1 MKLLGLGIL
10 FVCLLAIFAIST
22 ETFAKTSDIEI
33 EVSLN
38 RDTIGLNEQVIL
50 QITVSSSERNLPA
63 PHLPTLPMFKV
74 YSQGRSSN
82 ISITNGVVNA
92 TLTYRYILTPQKAGT
107 FPIEQISIVHK
118 NKRFKGNS
126 VELTVLSQGVATP
139 KKLEGSAKDRKGNSR
154 DYFLEASVDK
164 KHPYVGQQVTL
175 TLKFYIAVQNYGSP
189 ELSEPSMTGFWSEV
203 IGNKPVYFQRINNRR
218 YKVSERKYALF
229 PTQTGELTIGRAMIS
244 ATIATRRNT
253 RDPFS
258 MFGNVF
264 GRGKDITV
272 RSDPVTVN
280 VKTLPT
286 KKKPKDFTG
295 TVGKFSI
302 TATADKR
309 KVEVNQPVTV
319 VFKITGVGNIKSVAE
334 PAIPDLPDFRIYR
347 ASSSE
352 NTSRVNDKLGG
363 TKIYEEVFIPGRPG
377 DMTIPSIS
385 YNYFDPESRK
395 YQRIKTRPIKISVIK
410 PEGYTAAPQYPFQP
424 NNISIGNEARDI
436 RYIKTDLG
444 DTQPIGEV
452 LIFRRLYIAVN
463 GLPLAILAGLIV
475 IRKRRERLQA
485 NVGYARSRSAL
496 RMARKRLS
504 KARKLSNRET
514 VLDFYAEL
522 NSALVS
528 YIADKLNISPHG
540 LTTDKVHE
548 LLSEREASEELIADI
563 INIIQKC
570 DYARYAPSTIE
581 QEDID
586 ESLKTVGEV
595 MVGIEGVKFD

>member
-1 MKLLGLGIL
+1 MRLLRVVIL
-10 FVCLLAIFAIST
+10 IICLFAL
-22 ETFAKTSDIEI
+22 FASGSITTAKVSDIEI

-38 RDTIGLNEQVIL
+38 RDTIGLDEQVIL
-50 QITVSSSERNLPA
+50 QITVNSSEQNLPA
-63 PHLPTLPMFKV
+63 PRLPTLPMFKV
-74 YSQGRSSN
+74 YSQGRSSS

-92 TLTYRYILTPQKAGT
+92 SFTYRYILTPQKAGT
-107 FPIEQISIVHK
+107 FPIEQVSIVHK

-126 VELTVLSQGVATP
+126 VELTVLNQGVATP
-139 KKLEGSAKDRKGNSR
+139 KQLEGSAKDPKGNSR
-154 DYFLEASVDK
+154 DYFLEASVDNK
-164 KHPYVGQQVTL
+164 NPYVGQQVTL

-189 ELSEPSMTGFWSEV
+189 ELNEPSMTGFWSEV

-258 MFGNVF
+258 LFGNVF
-264 GRGKDITV
+264 GRGKDVTV
-272 RSDPVTVN
+272 RSDPVTIN
-280 VKTLPT
+280 VKTLPA
-286 KKKPKDFTG
+286 KKKPEDFTG

-302 TATADKR
+302 TASADKR

-319 VFKITGVGNIKSVAE
+319 IFKITGVGNIKSVAE
-334 PAIPDLPDFRIYR
+334 PTIPDIPDFRIYR

-395 YQRIKTRPIKISVIK
+395 YQTIKTKPIKISVIK
-410 PEGYTAAPQYPFQP
+410 PEGYVAAPQSPFQP
-424 NNISIGNEARDI
+424 NNISIGNKARDI

-444 DTQPIGEV
+444 DTQPIGRV
-452 LIFRRLYIAVN
+452 LIFRPIYIAVN

-475 IRKRRERLQA
+475 IRKRREKLQA

-504 KARKLSNRET
+504 KARKLSNTET
-514 VLDFYAEL
+514 VQDFYAEL

-540 LTTDKVHE
+540 LTTDKVRE
-548 LLSEREASEELIADI
+548 LLSEREAREELIADI
-563 INIIQKC
+563 IDTIQKC
-570 DYARYAPSTIE
+570 DYARYALSTIE

-586 ESLKTVGEV
+586 ASLKTVEEV

>member
-1 MKLLGLGIL
+1 MKLLGIGIL
-10 FVCLLAIFAIST
+10 FICLFALLAIGS
-22 ETFAKTSDIEI
+22 ETYAKISDIEI

-38 RDTIGLNEQVIL
+38 RDTIGLDEQVIL

-107 FPIEQISIVHK
+107 FPIEQVSIVHK

-244 ATIATRRNT
+244 ATIAARRNT

-286 KKKPKDFTG
+286 KEKPKDFTG

-309 KVEVNQPVTV
+309 EVEVNQPVTV

-377 DMTIPSIS
+377 DMVIPSIG
-385 YNYFDPESRK
+385 YNYFDPENRK
-395 YQRIKTRPIKISVIK
+395 YQTIKTKPIKISVIK
-410 PEGYTAAPQYPFQP
+410 PEGYVAAPQSPFQP

-444 DTQPIGEV
+444 DTQPIGQV
-452 LIFRRLYIAVN
+452 LIFRPIYIAVN
-463 GLPLAILAGLIV
+463 GLPLAILAGLIL
-475 IRKRRERLQA
+475 IRKRREKIHA
-485 NVGYARSRSAL
+485 NLGYARSRSAL

-504 KARKLSNRET
+504 KASKLSNRET

-540 LTTDKVHE
+540 LTTDKVRE
-548 LLSEREASEELIADI
+548 LLSERGASEELIADI

>member
-1 MKLLGLGIL
+1 MKLLRIGLLVICSFAL
-10 FVCLLAIFAIST
+10 FAISS
-22 ETFAKTSDIEI
+22 ETNAKISDIKI
-33 EVSLN
+33 DVSLN
-38 RDTIGLNEQVIL
+38 RDTIGLDEQVIL

-63 PHLPTLPMFKV
+63 PRLPTLPMFKV

-107 FPIEQISIVHK
+107 FPIEQVSIVHK
-118 NKRFKGNS
+118 NRRFKGNT

-139 KKLEGSAKDRKGNSR
+139 KKLEGSAKDQKGNSR

-164 KHPYVGQQVTL
+164 KNPYVGQQVTL

-244 ATIATRRNT
+244 ATVASRRNI

-272 RSDPVTVN
+272 RSAPVTVN

-286 KKKPKDFTG
+286 KNKPKDFTG

-302 TATADKR
+302 TALADKR
-309 KVEVNQPVTV
+309 TVEVNQPVTV
-319 VFKITGVGNIKSVAE
+319 IFKITGVGNIKSVAE
-334 PAIPDLPDFRIYR
+334 PAIPDLSDFRIYR

-385 YNYFDPESRK
+385 YNYFDPDSRK
-395 YQRIKTRPIKISVIK
+395 YQTIKTRPIKISVIK
-410 PEGYTAAPQYPFQP
+410 PEGYVAAPQSPFQP

-444 DTQPIGEV
+444 DTQPIGQV
-452 LIFRRLYIAVN
+452 LIFRPLYIAVN
-463 GLPLAILAGLIV
+463 SLPLAILAGLIV
-475 IRKRRERLQA
+475 IRKRREKLQA

-514 VLDFYAEL
+514 VLDFFAEL

-540 LTTDKVHE
+540 LTTDKVRE
-548 LLSEREASEELIADI
+548 LLSAREASEELIADI
-563 INIIQKC
+563 ISIIQKC

-581 QEDID
+581 QEFID
-586 ESLKTVGEV
+586 ESLKTVEEV

>member
-1 MKLLGLGIL
+1 MKLLGIGIL
-10 FVCLLAIFAIST
+10 FICLFALLAIGS
-22 ETFAKTSDIEI
+22 ETYAKISDIEI

-38 RDTIGLNEQVIL
+38 RDTIGLDEQVIL

-107 FPIEQISIVHK
+107 FPIEQVSIVHK

-244 ATIATRRNT
+244 ATIAARRNT

-286 KKKPKDFTG
+286 KEKPKDFTG

-309 KVEVNQPVTV
+309 EVEVNQPVTV

-385 YNYFDPESRK
+385 YNYFDPENRK
-395 YQRIKTRPIKISVIK
+395 YQTIKTKPIKISVIK
-410 PEGYTAAPQYPFQP
+410 PEGYVAAPQSPFQP

-444 DTQPIGEV
+444 DTQPIGQV
-452 LIFRRLYIAVN
+452 LIFRPIYIAVN
-463 GLPLAILAGLIV
+463 GLPLAILAGLIL
-475 IRKRRERLQA
+475 IRKRREKIHA
-485 NVGYARSRSAL
+485 NLGYARSRSAL

-504 KARKLSNRET
+504 KASK
-514 VLDFYAEL
+514 
-522 NSALVS
+522 
-528 YIADKLNISPHG
+528 
-540 LTTDKVHE
+540 
-548 LLSEREASEELIADI
+548 
-563 INIIQKC
+563 
-570 DYARYAPSTIE
+570 
-581 QEDID
+581 
-586 ESLKTVGEV
+586 
-595 MVGIEGVKFD
+595 

>member
-1 MKLLGLGIL
+1 MKLLRNGVL
-10 FVCLLAIFAIST
+10 FFFLFALFAIGS
-22 ETFAKTSDIEI
+22 EANAKSSDIEL

-38 RDTIGLNEQVIL
+38 RDTIGLDEQVIL
-50 QITVSSSERNLPA
+50 QITVNSSERNLPA
-63 PHLPTLPMFKV
+63 PRLPTLPMFKV
-74 YSQGRSSN
+74 YSQGRSSS

-92 TLTYRYILTPQKAGT
+92 SFTYRYILTPQKAGT
-107 FPIEQISIVHK
+107 FPIEQVSIVHK

-126 VELTVLSQGVATP
+126 VELTVINQGVATP
-139 KKLEGSAKDRKGNSR
+139 KKLEGSAKDPRGNSR

-164 KHPYVGQQVTL
+164 KNPYVGQQVTL

-244 ATIATRRNT
+244 ATIATRRKT

-272 RSDPVTVN
+272 RSNPVIVN
-280 VKTLPT
+280 VNALPV
-286 KKKPKDFTG
+286 KQKPKDFTG

-302 TATADKR
+302 TASADKR

-363 TKIYEEVFIPGRPG
+363 TKIYEEVFIPSRPG

-385 YNYFDPESRK
+385 YNYFDPESRRYHK
-395 YQRIKTRPIKISVIK
+395 IRTKPIKISVIK
-410 PEGYTAAPQYPFQP
+410 PEGYVAAPRSPFQA
-424 NNISIGNEARDI
+424 NNISIGDEARDI
-436 RYIKTDLG
+436 RYIKTELG
-444 DTQPIGEV
+444 DTQPIGRIP
-452 LIFRRLYIAVN
+452 IFRPLFIAVN

-475 IRKRRERLQA
+475 IRKRREKLQA
-485 NVGYARSRSAL
+485 DVGYARSRSAL

-504 KARKLSNRET
+504 KAHKLSKTET

-540 LTTDKVHE
+540 LTTDKIGE
-548 LLSEREASEELIADI
+548 LLSEREASEELIADL
-563 INIIQKC
+563 INIIRKC
-570 DYARYAPSTIE
+570 DYARYAPSTFE

-586 ESLKTVGEV
+586 DSLKTVEEL

>member
-1 MKLLGLGIL
+1 L
-10 FVCLLAIFAIST
+10 FALFAIGS
-22 ETFAKTSDIEI
+22 EANAKSSDIEL

-38 RDTIGLNEQVIL
+38 RDTIGLDEQVIL
-50 QITVSSSERNLPA
+50 QITVNSSQRNLPA
-63 PHLPTLPMFKV
+63 PRLPTLPMFKV
-74 YSQGRSSN
+74 YSQGRSSS

-92 TLTYRYILTPQKAGT
+92 SFTYRYILTPQKAGT
-107 FPIEQISIVHK
+107 FPIEQVSIVHK

-126 VELTVLSQGVATP
+126 VELTVINQGVATP
-139 KKLEGSAKDRKGNSR
+139 KKLEGSAKDPRGNSR

-164 KHPYVGQQVTL
+164 KNPYVGQQVTL

-244 ATIATRRNT
+244 ATIATRRIT

-272 RSDPVTVN
+272 RSNPVIVN
-280 VKTLPT
+280 VKALPA
-286 KKKPKDFTG
+286 KQKPKDFTG

-302 TATADKR
+302 TASADKR

-363 TKIYEEVFIPGRPG
+363 TKIYEEVFIPSRPG
-377 DMTIPSIS
+377 DKTIPSIS
-385 YNYFDPESRK
+385 YNYFDPESRRYHK
-395 YQRIKTRPIKISVIK
+395 IRTKPIKISVIK
-410 PEGYTAAPQYPFQP
+410 PEGYVAAPRSPFQA
-424 NNISIGNEARDI
+424 NNISIGDEARDI
-436 RYIKTDLG
+436 RYIKTELG
-444 DTQPIGEV
+444 DTQPIGRIP
-452 LIFRRLYIAVN
+452 IFRPLFIAVN

-475 IRKRRERLQA
+475 IRKRREKLQA
-485 NVGYARSRSAL
+485 DVGYARSRSAL

-504 KARKLSNRET
+504 KAHKLSKTET

-540 LTTDKVHE
+540 LTTDKIGE
-548 LLSEREASEELIADI
+548 LLSEREASEELIADL
-563 INIIQKC
+563 INIIRKC
-570 DYARYAPSTIE
+570 DYARYAPSTFE

-586 ESLKTVGEV
+586 DSLKTVEEL

>member
-1 MKLLGLGIL
+1 MKLFSINIL
-10 FVCLLAIFAIST
+10 YICFF
-22 ETFAKTSDIEI
+22 TFSVVGSEASAKVSDIEI

-50 QITVSSSERNLPA
+50 QITVISSEQNLPA
-63 PHLPTLPMFKV
+63 PRLPTLPMFKV

-82 ISITNGVVNA
+82 ISITNGVVSA
-92 TLTYRYILTPQKAGT
+92 TLTYRYIFTPQRAGT
-107 FPIEQISIVHK
+107 FPIENISIVHK

-126 VELTVLSQGVATP
+126 VELTVLNQGVATP
-139 KKLEGSAKDRKGNSR
+139 KHLEGSARDPRGNSR
-154 DYFLEASVDK
+154 DYFLEAAVDK
-164 KHPYVGQQVTL
+164 KNPYVGQQVTL

-189 ELSEPSMTGFWSEV
+189 ELSEPTMTGFWSEV

-280 VKTLPT
+280 VKSLPT
-286 KKKPKDFTG
+286 KKKPKNFTG

-302 TATADKR
+302 TASADKR

-319 VFKITGVGNIKSVAE
+319 LFKITGVGNIKSVAE
-334 PAIPDLPDFRIYR
+334 PAIPDLADFRIYR

-377 DMTIPSIS
+377 EMTIPSIS
-385 YNYFDPESRK
+385 YNYFDPESRR
-395 YQRIKTRPIKISVIK
+395 YQTIKTRPIKISVIK
-410 PEGYTAAPQYPFQP
+410 PEGYVAAPQSPFQP
-424 NNISIGNEARDI
+424 NDISIGNEARDI

-444 DTQPIGEV
+444 DTQPIGQV
-452 LIFRRLYIAVN
+452 LIFRPIYIAVN

-475 IRKRRERLQA
+475 IRKRREKLQA
-485 NVGYARSRSAL
+485 NVGYARSRSASK
-496 RMARKRLS
+496 MARKRLS
-504 KARKLSNRET
+504 KARILSNKET

-522 NSALVS
+522 NSVLVS

-540 LTTDKVHE
+540 LTTDKVRE
-548 LLSEREASEELIADI
+548 LLSARDASQELIADI
-563 INIIQKC
+563 INVFQKC

-586 ESLKTVGEV
+586 QSLKTVEEV

>member
-1 MKLLGLGIL
+1 MKLLRVGIL
-10 FVCLLAIFAIST
+10 FICLFALFAIGS
-22 ETFAKTSDIEI
+22 EANAKISDIKI
-33 EVSLN
+33 DVSLN
-38 RDTIGLNEQVIL
+38 RDTIGLDEQVIL

-63 PHLPTLPMFKV
+63 PRLPTLPMFKV

-107 FPIEQISIVHK
+107 FPIEQVSIVHK
-118 NKRFKGNS
+118 NKRFKGNP

-139 KKLEGSAKDRKGNSR
+139 KKLEGSAKDQKGNSR

-164 KHPYVGQQVTL
+164 KNPYVGQQVTL

-244 ATIATRRNT
+244 ATVASRRNI

-264 GRGKDITV
+264 GRGRDITV
-272 RSDPVTVN
+272 RSAPVTVN

-302 TATADKR
+302 TASADKR
-309 KVEVNQPVTV
+309 TVEVNQPVTV
-319 VFKITGVGNIKSVAE
+319 IFKITGVGNIKSVAE

-385 YNYFDPESRK
+385 YNYFDPDSRK
-395 YQRIKTRPIKISVIK
+395 YQTIKTRPIKISVIK
-410 PEGYTAAPQYPFQP
+410 PEGYVAAPQSPFQP

-444 DTQPIGEV
+444 DTQPIGQV
-452 LIFRRLYIAVN
+452 LIFRPLYIAVN
-463 GLPLAILAGLIV
+463 SLPLAILAGLIV
-475 IRKRRERLQA
+475 IRKRREKLQA

-514 VLDFYAEL
+514 VLDFFAEL

-540 LTTDKVHE
+540 LTTDKVRE
-548 LLSEREASEELIADI
+548 LLSAREASEELIADI
-563 INIIQKC
+563 ISIIQKC
-570 DYARYAPSTIE
+570 DYASYAPSTIE
-581 QEDID
+581 QEFID
-586 ESLKTVGEV
+586 ESLKTVEEV

>member
-1 MKLLGLGIL
+1 MKLLGIGIL
-10 FVCLLAIFAIST
+10 FVCLFAIFAIST
-22 ETFAKTSDIEI
+22 ETYAKISDIEI

-82 ISITNGVVNA
+82 ISITNGAVNA

-107 FPIEQISIVHK
+107 FPIEQVSIVHK

-139 KKLEGSAKDRKGNSR
+139 KKLEGSAKDSKGNSR

-302 TATADKR
+302 TASADKR

-385 YNYFDPESRK
+385 YNYFDPENRK
-395 YQRIKTRPIKISVIK
+395 YQTIKTKPIKISVIK
-410 PEGYTAAPQYPFQP
+410 PEGYVAAPQSPFQP

-452 LIFRRLYIAVN
+452 LIFRPIYIAVN
-463 GLPLAILAGLIV
+463 GLPLAILAGLIL
-475 IRKRRERLQA
+475 IRKRREKIHA
-485 NVGYARSRSAL
+485 NLGYARSRSAL

-504 KARKLSNRET
+504 KASKLSNRET

-540 LTTDKVHE
+540 LTTDKVRE